1 MASLTF
7 GGTTVPVAPGGWA
20 RVEDPRAP
28 EARANVAGSVV
39 SSITSTQGHVSV
51 WTVDTSVMAA
61 TAARSLANTL
71 STGVAVTCSGTLL
84 GAGTS
89 CLAHDIE
96 VDYEPGGLHAAL
108 RFTLSKV

>member
-7 GGTTVPVAPGGWA
+7 GGTTVPVAPEGWT
-20 RVEDPRAP
+20 RVEEPRAP
-28 EARANVAGSVV
+28 EVRPNIAGSVV

-51 WTVDTSVMAA
+51 WSVNTAMMAA
-61 TAARSLANTL
+61 TAARSLAGTL

-89 CLAHDIE
+89 CFAHDIE
-96 VDYEPGGLHAAL
+96 VAYEPGGLHAAL
-108 RFTLSKV
+108 TFTLTQV